1 MQKPGFSRRGTAGK
15 KVPGKPA
22 ALGCFAIVPGINN
35 KIKIIK
41 GLQWEDL
48 HQKVKHKKTKKC
60 KNKKI

>member
-1 MQKPGFSRRGTAGK
+1 M
-15 KVPGKPA
+15 PGKPA

-48 HQKVKHKKTKKC
+48 HQKVKHKKRKNVKTKKY
-60 KNKKI
+60 KKR